1 MNLNKP
7 KIKYLKKKIKF
18 IKMKK
23 IVFLLGLV
31 LLPFLSNAQSY
42 FDSLE
47 DEDDVTAVVVNKE
60 MFKLMSKIDIDTDD
74 KEAQEYISL
83 IKNLDDLKVFVS
95 KKSSM
100 SSKMNNMMNQ
110 YLKKAN
116 LKELMRVKDKETNV
130 KFYFKQGSN
139 EDKVAELLMF
149 VSGMKDVKVNGG
161 EVETVL
167 LSLTGDIDLKQIS
180 KLTKEMNIPGGEHLK
195 KAEKK

>member
-1 MNLNKP
+1 
-7 KIKYLKKKIKF
+7 
-18 IKMKK
+18 MKK
-23 IVFLLGLV
+23 IILLFGLV
-31 LLPFLSNAQSY
+31 LLPFLGNSQSY

-47 DEDDVTAVVVNKE
+47 DEEGVTAVVVNKE
-60 MFKLMSKIDIDTDD
+60 MFKLMSKIEIDTQDP
-74 KEAQEYISL
+74 EAKEYISL

-95 KKSSM
+95 DNASM
-100 SSKMNNMMNQ
+100 SSKMKNMMTQ

-116 LKELMRVKDKETNV
+116 LKELMRVKDNDTNV
-130 KFYFKQGSN
+130 RFYFKQGSN

-149 VSGMKDVKVNGG
+149 VSGIKDVKVKGD

-195 KAEKK
+195 KAEKKK